1 MAKSSSR
8 AKATNK
14 FKKVILLIFLIL
26 IAVFILK
33 PGFDY
38 TILNRLI
45 AAIKVWE
52 TVDIDINELSS
63 GLSESDI
70 LVMYPK
76 LELSC
81 GYDPSVLGNRSC
93 YTNVRRI
100 NDSDAWYFVFFFN
113 NNKLNNIK
121 MDFTSSGHENILRK
135 LKAKHGEPRKLKG
148 STQAIPLI
156 KWSLKQ
162 GILTTNEFAYRERTT
177 QVLWISY

>member
-8 AKATNK
+8 AKATK

-33 PGFDY
+33 HGFDY

-45 AAIKVWE
+45 AVIKVWE
-52 TVDIDINELSS
+52 TVDIDINELSP

-70 LVMYPK
+70 IAMYPK
-76 LELSC
+76 LKLHCS
-81 GYDPSVLGNRSC
+81 YDSSVLGNRSC

-100 NDSDAWYFVFFFN
+100 NDSDAWYLVFFFN
-113 NNKLNNIK
+113 DNKLSNIK
-121 MDFTSSGHENILRK
+121 MDFSSSGHENILHK
-135 LKAKHGEPRKLKG
+135 LKAKYGEPSKVKG

-156 KWSLKQ
+156 KWPLEQ

-177 QVLWISY
+177 QVLWIAY